1 MRKYFIFVLLLLV
14 VGYRPQGTLS
24 LNPATFPEQGASLFV
39 PQASAQTH
47 AQAHELDLKLPLE
60 QHSVRFAVI
69 GDSGTGGRPQYEVAQ
84 QMELYRQKVGFDFV
98 LMLGDNIYGGHRPK
112 DFVNKFEQ
120 PYKPLLDA
128 GVKFYAVLGNH
139 DDPNDERLYK
149 PFNMNGERYYTFKKG
164 DISFFALDST
174 YMDPNQLDW
183 IEQNLKSSKSKWKV
197 AYFHHPLYSD
207 GKSHGP
213 DLDLRAR
220 LAPLFKQYGVKVVFS
235 GHEHVYERLKPEDN
249 IYYFILGN
257 SAKLM
262 THDFKSSQQM
272 EKSLDTEQGFMLVEI
287 SGDRLYYQTIS
298 RKGETV
304 DSGKLQQ
311 PSPSS
316 VAAAQAQ

>member
-1 MRKYFIFVLLLLV
+1 MRKYFIFLFLLFFLV
-14 VGYRPQGTLS
+14 VAYRSQGAFSLS
-24 LNPATFPEQGASLFV
+24 LATFPEQAVSLFV
-39 PQASAQTH
+39 SQARAQV
-47 AQAHELDLKLPLE
+47 QANELDVRLPLE

-69 GDSGTGGRPQYEVAQ
+69 GDSGTGDKPQYEVAQ

-98 LMLGDNIYGGHRPK
+98 LMLGDNIYGGHRSK

-174 YMDPNQLDW
+174 YMDPNQLNW
-183 IEQNLKSSKSKWKV
+183 IEQSLQSAKSKWKIC
-197 AYFHHPLYSD
+197 YFHHPLYSD

-287 SGDRLYYQTIS
+287 SGDRLYYQAIS
-298 RKGETV
+298 RRGETV
-304 DSGKLQQ
+304 DSGKLEQQ
-311 PSPSS
+311 SRSS
-316 VAAAQAQ
+316 VAAVPAQ

>member
-1 MRKYFIFVLLLLV
+1 MFV
-14 VGYRPQGTLS
+14 S
-24 LNPATFPEQGASLFV
+24 
-39 PQASAQTH
+39 QASAQ
-47 AQAHELDLKLPLE
+47 AQTNKLDVRLPLQ

-69 GDSGTGGRPQYEVAQ
+69 GDSGTGDRPQYDVAQ

-112 DFVNKFEQ
+112 DFVNKFER

-128 GVKFYAVLGNH
+128 GVKFYAALGNH

-183 IEQNLKSSKSKWKV
+183 IEQNLKNSNSKWKIC
-197 AYFHHPLYSD
+197 YFHHPLYSD

-220 LAPLFKQYGVKVVFS
+220 LAPLFKQYGVRVVFS

-287 SGDRLYYQTIS
+287 SGDQLYYQAVS
-298 RKGETV
+298 RTGETF
-304 DSGKLQQ
+304 DSGKLQ
-311 PSPSS
+311 PPPRSS
-316 VAAAQAQ
+316 LAAAQAQ

>member
-1 MRKYFIFVLLLLV
+1 MRKYFIFPLLLFSLI
-14 VGYRPQGTLS
+14 GYRTPGTSSSATRFLEQAGS
-24 LNPATFPEQGASLFV
+24 LLA
-39 PQASAQTH
+39 PQASAQ
-47 AQAHELDLKLPLE
+47 AQANELDLRLPLE
-60 QHSVRFAVI
+60 QQSVRFAVI
-69 GDSGTGGRPQYEVAQ
+69 GDSGTGDRPQYEVAH
-84 QMELYRQKVGFDFV
+84 QMDLYRQKVGFDFV
-98 LMLGDNIYGGHRPK
+98 LMLGDNIYGGHRSK

-128 GVKFYAVLGNH
+128 GVKFYAALGNH
-139 DDPNDERLYK
+139 DDPNNERLYK

-164 DISFFALDST
+164 DVSFFALDST

-183 IEQNLKSSKSKWKV
+183 VQQNLKSSKSKWKIC
-197 AYFHHPLYSD
+197 YFHHPLYSD
-207 GKSHGP
+207 GKNHGP

-220 LAPLFKQYGVKVVFS
+220 LLPLFKQYGVKVVFS

-262 THDFKSSQQM
+262 THDFKSSQHM

-287 SGDRLYYQTIS
+287 SGDQLYYQAIS

-311 PSPSS
+311 PSRS
-316 VAAAQAQ
+316 